1 MATEPGRRNGG
12 AVVRIGCG
20 AGFANDRMEPA
31 LDLVERG
38 NLDYLFFEGLAE
50 RTLAQSQRER
60 HVHHDRGFNPT
71 LERRMRL
78 VLPACRARGTRIVT
92 NMGAANPAGAAAVV
106 LALAREMGMNG
117 LKVGVVEGDD
127 VSHAISP
134 RHPLADANCTVGEV
148 GRALI
153 GANAYLGAEPIVV
166 ALDEGADIV
175 ITGRVADP
183 SLVVAPLMHHFGWSA
198 DDWQRLGAAT
208 MIGHLLECGFQI
220 TGGYFAD
227 PGRKDVP
234 GLARLGYPIAEVA
247 ETGDATITKLTGTGG
262 TVTRETVL
270 EQLLYE
276 VHDPAAYLTPD
287 VSADFSAAQIV
298 ETGVDRVAVTGG
310 NGRARPENLK
320 VTIGYDGGFR
330 AEAGISYAGSGAL
343 SRARLAASVLAERM
357 RDVHGLTEPLRT
369 DLIGYASLHA
379 TAGAAYGGDDDH
391 RDIRLHA
398 TLISRNEQHA
408 RALVDEMEG
417 LWIAGPAGGG
427 GVRGQVMPTIMTR
440 TAFIGRESVR
450 PKVEILV
457 A

>member
-1 MATEPGRRNGG
+1 MAIEPRHDTAG

-38 NLDYLFFEGLAE
+38 ALDYLFFEGLAE
-50 RTLAQSQRER
+50 RTLAHSQRARHAQRER
-60 HVHHDRGFNPT
+60 GYNPT
-71 LERRMRL
+71 LERRIRL

-92 NMGAANPAGAAAVV
+92 NMGAANPAGAAAAV
-106 LALAREMGMNG
+106 LAIARELGMTG
-117 LKVGVVEGDD
+117 LKIGVVEGDD
-127 VSHAISP
+127 VSHAIGP
-134 RHPLADANCTVGEV
+134 EHRLADTDCTAGAV
-148 GRALI
+148 GRQMI
-153 GANAYLGAEPIVV
+153 GANAYLGAEPIVA
-166 ALDEGADIV
+166 ALDAGADIV

-183 SLVVAPLMHHFGWSA
+183 SLVVAPLMHHFRWRA

-227 PGRKDVP
+227 PGRKEVP

-247 ETGDATITKLTGTGG
+247 ENGDATITKLAGTGG
-262 TVTRETVL
+262 FVTRETVL

-287 VSADFSAAQIV
+287 VTADFSAAQIV
-298 ETGVDRVAVTGG
+298 EAGQDRIAVAGG
-310 NGRARPENLK
+310 NGRIRPENLK

-330 AEAGISYAGSGAL
+330 AEAGISYAGSGAVP
-343 SRARLAASVLAERM
+343 RARLAASVLVERM

-369 DLIGYASLHA
+369 DLIGHASLHA
-379 TAGAAYGGDDDH
+379 TAKAAQGVDEDY

-398 TLISRNEQHA
+398 TLCTGEERLA

-427 GVRGQVMPTIMTR
+427 GVRGQVIPTVMTR
-440 TAFIGRESVR
+440 TALISREDVR